1 MKTLF
6 ALLLLFAITT
16 DPVTRIAKV
25 NRLKKEAKKAMEVQN
40 YSKAL
45 LHYTKLIDSLAVDDD
60 NLKMNLANAAY
71 NLSYGLEDR
80 QFLNEAGKPATNTP
94 LAADTTAGGTKS
106 TELKFAAIAENKYL
120 ELVNSADKTIAS
132 SAYNQRGIIA
142 YIQSEKEK
150 GGNKE
155 GLFGQS
161 LAHFKN
167 ALRKNSANE
176 AARYNYELLKKMKRE
191 QEKQKNQKKQDQEKQ
206 NQKQD
211 QEKQDPKKQKQK
223 EQQQKDDQKKQEQK
237 EKEKKQN
244 QEQKEEKQG
253 QKKEEQKPEDAEKTE
268 EQKEKE
274 KQEKLKKFLEKL
286 REMKISREKA
296 EMILEAMKN
305 NEIQYVQQN
314 KRKAKKKKNHSKPD
328 W

>member
-6 ALLLLFAITT
+6 TLLLLFAITT

-25 NRLKKEAKKAMEVQN
+25 NRLKKEAKKAMEAQN
-40 YSKAL
+40 YRKAIR
-45 LHYTKLIDSLAVDDD
+45 HYTALIDSLAVDDD

-80 QFLNEAGKPATNTP
+80 QFLNEAGKPATPP
-94 LAADTTAGGTKS
+94 LAADSTAGGTKS
-106 TELKFAAIAENKYL
+106 TELQFAAIAENKYL

-132 SAYNQRGIIA
+132 GAYNQRGIIA

-155 GLFGQS
+155 GLFEQS
-161 LAHFKN
+161 LVHFKN

-176 AARYNYELLKKMKRE
+176 AARYNYELLKKIKRE
-191 QEKQKNQKKQDQEKQ
+191 QEQKKQQQKQEQKNQDQKQNQEKQDQKKQDQ
-206 NQKQD
+206 
-211 QEKQDPKKQKQK
+211 KK
-223 EQQQKDDQKKQEQK
+223 QQQKEDQKKQEQK

-244 QEQKEEKQG
+244 QEQKEENQG

-314 KRKAKKKKNHSKPD
+314 KRKAKKKKDHSKPD

>member
-6 ALLLLFAITT
+6 ALLLLFAITI

-25 NRLKKEAKKAMEVQN
+25 NRLKKEAKKAMEAQN
-40 YSKAL
+40 YRKAI
-45 LHYTKLIDSLAVDDD
+45 LHYTELIDSLAVDDD

-80 QFLNEAGKPATNTP
+80 QFMNEAGKLATNTP
-94 LAADTTAGGTKS
+94 PAADTATATVGTKN

-132 SAYNQRGIIA
+132 GSCNQRGIIA

-155 GLFGQS
+155 GLFEQS
-161 LAHFKN
+161 LAHFKK

-176 AARYNYELLKKMKRE
+176 AARYNYELLKKMKQK
-191 QEKQKNQKKQDQEKQ
+191 QEKQKKQDQKNQDQEKQ

-211 QEKQDPKKQKQK
+211 QKKQDQK
-223 EQQQKDDQKKQEQK
+223 EQQQNKDQKKQEQK

-244 QEQKEEKQG
+244 QEQKEQKQG
-253 QKKEEQKPEDAEKTE
+253 QKKEEQKFEDAEKTE

-286 REMKISREKA
+286 KEMKISREKA

-314 KRKAKKKKNHSKPD
+314 KRKAKKKKDHSKPD

>member
-25 NRLKKEAKKAMEVQN
+25 NRLKKEAKKAMEAQN
-40 YSKAL
+40 YRKAIR
-45 LHYTKLIDSLAVDDD
+45 HYTALIDSLAVDDD

-71 NLSYGLEDR
+71 NLSYGLEER
-80 QFLNEAGKPATNTP
+80 QFLNEAGKPATNNP
-94 LAADTTAGGTKS
+94 VAADTATAAGDTKN

-120 ELVNSADKTIAS
+120 ELVNSDDKTIAS
-132 SAYNQRGIIA
+132 GAYNQRGIIA

-191 QEKQKNQKKQDQEKQ
+191 QEQQKNQNQEKKD
-206 NQKQD
+206 QKQD

-223 EQQQKDDQKKQEQK
+223 EQQQKEDRKKQEQK

-244 QEQKEEKQG
+244 QEEKEQKQG
-253 QKKEEQKPEDAEKTE
+253 QKKEEQKPEDAKKTE

-314 KRKAKKKKNHSKPD
+314 KRKAKKKKDHSKPD

>member
-25 NRLKKEAKKAMEVQN
+25 NRLKKEAKKAMEAQN
-40 YSKAL
+40 YRKAIR
-45 LHYTKLIDSLAVDDD
+45 HYTALIDSLAVDDD

-71 NLSYGLEDR
+71 NLSYGLEER
-80 QFLNEAGKPATNTP
+80 QFLNEAGKPATNNP
-94 LAADTTAGGTKS
+94 VAADTATAADGTKS
-106 TELKFAAIAENKYL
+106 TELQFAAIAENKYL

-132 SAYNQRGIIA
+132 GAYNQRGIIA

-150 GGNKE
+150 GDNKE

-191 QEKQKNQKKQDQEKQ
+191 QEQQKNQD
-206 NQKQD
+206 QKQD
-211 QEKQDPKKQKQK
+211 QQKQDPKKQQQK
-223 EQQQKDDQKKQEQK
+223 EQQQKEDRKKQEQK
-237 EKEKKQN
+237 KQQ
-244 QEQKEEKQG
+244 QEQDQKEEKQG

-314 KRKAKKKKNHSKPD
+314 KRKAKKKKDHSKPD

>member
-6 ALLLLFAITT
+6 TLLLLLAITT

-25 NRLKKEAKKAMEVQN
+25 NRLKKEAKKAMEAQN
-40 YSKAL
+40 YRKAI
-45 LHYTKLIDSLAVDDD
+45 LHYTALIDSLAVDDD

-71 NLSYGLEDR
+71 NLSYGLEER
-80 QFLNEAGKPATNTP
+80 QFLNEAGKPATNNP
-94 LAADTTAGGTKS
+94 VAADTATAADGTKS
-106 TELKFAAIAENKYL
+106 TELQFAAIAENKYL

-132 SAYNQRGIIA
+132 GAYNQRGIIA

-150 GGNKE
+150 GDNKKG

-191 QEKQKNQKKQDQEKQ
+191 QEQKKQQ
-206 NQKQD
+206 QKQD
-211 QEKQDPKKQKQK
+211 QKNQDQKENQEKQDQK
-223 EQQQKDDQKKQEQK
+223 EQQQKEEQKKQEQK
-237 EKEKKQN
+237 EKEKKQE

-253 QKKEEQKPEDAEKTE
+253 QKKEKQKPEDAEKTE
-268 EQKEKE
+268 DQKEKE

-314 KRKAKKKKNHSKPD
+314 KRKAKKKKDHSKPD

>member
-6 ALLLLFAITT
+6 TLLLLFAITT

-25 NRLKKEAKKAMEVQN
+25 NRLKKEAKKAMEAQN
-40 YSKAL
+40 YRKAI
-45 LHYTKLIDSLAVDDD
+45 LHYTALIDSLAVDDD

-80 QFLNEAGKPATNTP
+80 QFLNEAGKPATNNP
-94 LAADTTAGGTKS
+94 LAADTATAAGGTES

-120 ELVNSADKTIAS
+120 ELVNSDDKTIAS
-132 SAYNQRGIIA
+132 GACNQRGIIA
-142 YIQSEKEK
+142 YIQSDQEKS
-150 GGNKE
+150 GNKE
-155 GLFGQS
+155 GLFEQS

-167 ALRKNSANE
+167 ALRKNPANE

-191 QEKQKNQKKQDQEKQ
+191 QEQKKQQ
-206 NQKQD
+206 QKQD
-211 QEKQDPKKQKQK
+211 QKNQDQKQNQEKQDQKK
-223 EQQQKDDQKKQEQK
+223 QQQKEDQKKQEQK
-237 EKEKKQN
+237 EKKQE

-274 KQEKLKKFLEKL
+274 KQEKLKKFLKKL

-314 KRKAKKKKNHSKPD
+314 KRKAKKKKDHSKPD

>member
-6 ALLLLFAITT
+6 TLLLLFAITT

-25 NRLKKEAKKAMEVQN
+25 NRLKKEAKKAMEAQN
-40 YSKAL
+40 YRKAIQ
-45 LHYTKLIDSLAVDDD
+45 HYTALIDSLAVDDD

-80 QFLNEAGKPATNTP
+80 QFLNEAGKPATNNP
-94 LAADTTAGGTKS
+94 VAADTATAAGGTKS
-106 TELKFAAIAENKYL
+106 TELKFATIAENKYL
-120 ELVNSADKTIAS
+120 ELVNSDDKTIAS
-132 SAYNQRGIIA
+132 GAYNQRGIIA

-191 QEKQKNQKKQDQEKQ
+191 QEQQKNQKNQD
-206 NQKQD
+206 QKQD

-223 EQQQKDDQKKQEQK
+223 EQQQKEDQKKQEQK
-237 EKEKKQN
+237 KQQQE

-253 QKKEEQKPEDAEKTE
+253 QKKEEQKPEGAEKTE

-314 KRKAKKKKNHSKPD
+314 KRKAKKKKDHSKPD

>member
-191 QEKQKNQKKQDQEKQ
+191 QENQKKQDQEKQ

-237 EKEKKQN
+237 EKEKEKKQN
-244 QEQKEEKQG
+244 QEQKEKKQG

>member
-1 MKTLF
+1 MKHLF
-6 ALLLLFAITT
+6 TLLLLFAITT

-25 NRLKKEAKKAMEVQN
+25 NRLKKEAKKAMEAQN
-40 YSKAL
+40 YRKAI
-45 LHYTKLIDSLAVDDD
+45 LHYTALIDSLAVDDD

-80 QFLNEAGKPATNTP
+80 QFLNEAGKPATNNP
-94 LAADTTAGGTKS
+94 VAADTATATGGTKS

-120 ELVNSADKTIAS
+120 ELVNSNDKTIAS
-132 SAYNQRGIIA
+132 GAYNQRGIIA

-150 GGNKE
+150 GSNKE

-191 QEKQKNQKKQDQEKQ
+191 QEQKKQQ
-206 NQKQD
+206 QKQD
-211 QEKQDPKKQKQK
+211 QKNQDQKQNQEKQDQKKQKQK
-223 EQQQKDDQKKQEQK
+223 EQQQKEEQKKQEQK
-237 EKEKKQN
+237 EKKQE

-296 EMILEAMKN
+296 EMILEAMKS

-314 KRKAKKKKNHSKPD
+314 KRKAKKKKDHSKPD

>member
-1 MKTLF
+1 MKILF
-6 ALLLLFAITT
+6 TLLLLFAITT

-25 NRLKKEAKKAMEVQN
+25 NRLKKEAKKAMEAQN
-40 YSKAL
+40 YRKAIR
-45 LHYTKLIDSLAVDDD
+45 HYTALIDSLAVDDD

-80 QFLNEAGKPATNTP
+80 QFLNEAGKPATNNPVVT
-94 LAADTTAGGTKS
+94 DTAAGGTKS

-120 ELVNSADKTIAS
+120 ELVNSDDKTIAS
-132 SAYNQRGIIA
+132 GAYNQRGIIA

-191 QEKQKNQKKQDQEKQ
+191 QEQQKKQKN
-206 NQKQD
+206 QD
-211 QEKQDPKKQKQK
+211 QEKQDRKQDQEKKDPKKQQQK
-223 EQQQKDDQKKQEQK
+223 EQQQKEDQKKQEQK
-237 EKEKKQN
+237 KQQQE

-253 QKKEEQKPEDAEKTE
+253 QKKEKQKPEDAEKTE
-268 EQKEKE
+268 EQE

-314 KRKAKKKKNHSKPD
+314 KRKAKKKKDHSKPD